1 MSFNMQKL
9 FNKERSQM
17 TLKRLLMPMCVL
29 GIMFIMGNAAF
40 AQVTCSIS
48 SVGVAVGPALA
59 LPGPTANA
67 SSSGQVEPIAAG
79 PSGIPDSPLGTV
91 PGTPGGG
98 RVRVT
103 CQNVGPAVNPGVV
116 VLTVSV
122 GVPITNNQTHP
133 STAAGVR
140 VIQGTGDFVTC
151 TPAAAPPGGYVG
163 TCGPTT
169 VNPGNVGI
177 NLISNSAGQIVIGL
191 GTPGAT
197 VGSILVTPVVPTT
210 GITFSAGT
218 VAVPFVS
225 TFELAG
231 VLVSTAGKS
240 GAINASLTSSGG
252 VNIVA
257 GTGTCPA
264 GPGPCTQA
272 ITNVQAPLIDP
283 TVPTGALPASV
294 LAIPNTGPTA
304 PIAGGAAVLNSTG
317 APVKSNFV
325 IRIQEAYAD
334 MFKDASQFNG
344 SAVFPSSSSSDTL
357 VNVALNNI
365 PTGFNISG
373 CAAVL
378 TDVNGNPP
386 AAGFPGN
393 PAVSATNFTAAS
405 PILTVNFNAAVDPT
419 VIDVLWIVCTNV
431 TSGSATLPL
440 PSAPVTAQA
449 YMGPVGT
456 ALSSLGAVN
465 TSLTAGQIPRYN
477 QVLQPTTAVT
487 VVVFPPSNTVLL
499 LSFAFVGPGYN
510 TGIAVS
516 NTTTDPYTPAG
527 GGAAP
532 SEGTITFLMVKN
544 DGTTK
549 TYTTTTGSPGGG
561 YTGAGVVK
569 SGSTYVVN
577 LSDLLSAAS
586 FGTTFTG
593 YVFISANFTNAH
605 GAGTIYTTSTG
616 AAALSSPV
624 VVMPAIS
631 SAAPRPSPDAGAG
644 LGQ

>member
-1 MSFNMQKL
+1 
-9 FNKERSQM
+9 
-17 TLKRLLMPMCVL
+17 MPAFVV
-29 GIMFIMGNAAF
+29 GIMFIMGSAAF

-48 SVGVAVGPALA
+48 STGTQIPAAPAVPVQLA
-59 LPGPTANA
+59 LPGATANA
-67 SSSGQVEPIAAG
+67 ASSGHTEPTAAG
-79 PSGIPDSPLGTV
+79 PSGIPDSPLGTT

-98 RVRVT
+98 RVRIT
-103 CQNVGPAVNPGVV
+103 CQNIGAAVNPGVV
-116 VLTVSV
+116 VLTVSY

-133 STAAGVR
+133 STAAGIR
-140 VIQGTGDFVTC
+140 VIQGTGDFATC
-151 TPAAAPPGGYVG
+151 TAAGPAPGGYVG
-163 TCGPTT
+163 TCTNLT
-169 VNPGNVGI
+169 SNGNVGI

-197 VGSILVTPVVPTT
+197 VGSATTTPVVPTT

-218 VAVPFVS
+218 PAAPFTS

-252 VNIVA
+252 INIVA
-257 GTGTCPA
+257 GTGTCVA
-264 GPGPCTQA
+264 GPGPCTQV

-294 LAIPNTGPTA
+294 LAVPNTGPTA

-317 APVKSNFV
+317 GPVKSNFV
-325 IRIQEAYAD
+325 LRVQEAYAD

-344 SAVFPSSSSSDTL
+344 GAVFPASSSSDTL

-393 PAVSATNFTAAS
+393 PAVSATNFTSAS
-405 PILTVNFNAAVDPT
+405 PILTVNWNAAVDPT

-449 YMGPVGT
+449 YMGPIGT
-456 ALSSLGAVN
+456 ALSSTGTVQ
-465 TSLTAGQIPRYN
+465 TSLTA
-477 QVLQPTTAVT
+477 A
-487 VVVFPPSNTVLL
+487 
-499 LSFAFVGPGYN
+499 
-510 TGIAVS
+510 
-516 NTTTDPYTPAG
+516 
-527 GGAAP
+527 
-532 SEGTITFLMVKN
+532 
-544 DGTTK
+544 
-549 TYTTTTGSPGGG
+549 
-561 YTGAGVVK
+561 
-569 SGSTYVVN
+569 
-577 LSDLLSAAS
+577 
-586 FGTTFTG
+586 
-593 YVFISANFTNAH
+593 
-605 GAGTIYTTSTG
+605 
-616 AAALSSPV
+616 
-624 VVMPAIS
+624 
-631 SAAPRPSPDAGAG
+631 
-644 LGQ
+644 